1 MLKYIK
7 AKHPTLD
14 VICGNVVTG
23 AQARRLIEAGA
34 DGLRCGMGSG
44 SICTTQ
50 EVCAV
55 GRGQATA
62 VYQVSRIATPLG
74 VPVIADG
81 GIQNSGHIC
90 KALALG
96 ASAVMCGSMFA
107 GTTEAPGDYF
117 YINGQRVKVGV
128 KPGSGRVGTG
138 ALCGGQ
144 THMAGGLVGWWS
156 QLSAASFK

>member
-50 EVCAV
+50 EVRAWWLLHV
-55 GRGQATA
+55 G
-62 VYQVSRIATPLG
+62 
-74 VPVIADG
+74 
-81 GIQNSGHIC
+81 
-90 KALALG
+90 
-96 ASAVMCGSMFA
+96 
-107 GTTEAPGDYF
+107 
-117 YINGQRVKVGV
+117 
-128 KPGSGRVGTG
+128 
-138 ALCGGQ
+138 
-144 THMAGGLVGWWS
+144 
-156 QLSAASFK
+156 SAAAS